1 MMVFV
6 DLSDNFVMG
15 GADNVLQVPV
25 PVLVDV
31 EDSVIEM
38 ALGGGRYYFFFD
50 PPATITCR
58 GGQFSRGCSAG
69 AMPAGQCIPGFCWSK
84 FPRAVICWAQY

>member
-15 GADNVLQVPV
+15 GADDVLQVPV

-38 ALGGGRYYFFFD
+38 AFGGGKVLLFFD
-50 PPATITCR
+50 PPVTITCR
-58 GGQFSRGCSAG
+58 GGRFSRGHSAG
-69 AMPAGQCIPGFCWSK
+69 AMPAG
-84 FPRAVICWAQY
+84 